1 MKNRRAMLFLAAIF
15 VIGILI
21 TKGTYR
27 FVEKSAVVTEESS
40 DEAVPEM
47 AAAVEVPEGG
57 AEGEAAP
64 MALAAAV
71 DTDME
76 AAGKTEEETEAAQ
89 PGRSLSSG
97 RSEGEGES
105 ISPLDTAAAV
115 EMEAYSAGDTGAKE
129 SVSYYK
135 KRLNDLDSQIQKN
148 KTAQDSVNINNSAKS
163 AASNELKLWDGE
175 LNTIYNEILDR
186 LDKDRSASLV
196 EEQRAW
202 MKERDGLAMEAAKNS
217 AGGSAESV
225 EYIVSQIES
234 TRQRAYDLV
243 ECYEALLTD

>member
-1 MKNRRAMLFLAAIF
+1 
-15 VIGILI
+15 
-21 TKGTYR
+21 
-27 FVEKSAVVTEESS
+27 
-40 DEAVPEM
+40 
-47 AAAVEVPEGG
+47 
-57 AEGEAAP
+57 

-89 PGRSLSSG
+89 LGRSLSSG